1 MPRGKAKSI
10 QSLSVGF
17 PILKLPP
24 ELQHVIFEVSDDQ
37 AVRNLRLTCKALA
50 EIGLSHFMR
59 DAQLLFTRSSFD
71 RLQDI
76 TLKYGIQ
83 IRSLH
88 YYVDLL
94 PEYRDISEYFAHL
107 VYTMPVRAYDD
118 HPELL
123 DHLSSLEWWLW
134 MRQSERVGRP
144 VRYTKHQLELG
155 WKACSKL
162 WDEQALLRNDSY
174 GEEEIID
181 IITRLPN
188 LKQVTL
194 SNFTYGKEESRYF
207 TDTYKGTLIPL
218 EGDEGYNQPCGLPQL
233 FSLIQALYEA
243 GTEIETFAA
252 GLVSWKILEAG
263 PADRKAMMSV
273 FASLKSFK
281 LMLLTTQVYEWR
293 LSTFIEEED
302 QCLDFINMGEHLGL
316 LRSMPQLENIHLCV
330 VTETPLLLEPTFR
343 TINWPYLRKVVLEH
357 FQSSDGDLLNFLG
370 RHSATLRTLELRGYW
385 LDEGLWLYLFREM
398 RASLALT
405 GFEFE
410 DGININNEHDVC
422 ASWGNVGHATKYKME
437 EYVLRNESI
446 TLDDIINHGQ
456 SCSCQGGPY
465 DDMHAPTVC
474 TATDST
480 QST

>member
-1 MPRGKAKSI
+1 MRRGKPKSA
-10 QSLSVGF
+10 QSLSLGF

-24 ELQHVIFEVSDDQ
+24 ELQHVIFTLSDNQ

-50 EIGLSHFMR
+50 GIGLSHFMR
-59 DAQLLFTRSSFD
+59 DAELLFTPSSFD

-76 TLKYGIQ
+76 TLNYGIQ
-83 IRSLH
+83 VRSLH

-107 VYTMPVRAYDD
+107 VYTMPVRPCDD
-118 HPELL
+118 TPEELE
-123 DHLSSLEWWLW
+123 HLSSLEWWLW
-134 MRQSERVGRP
+134 TRHGGKVGCP
-144 VRYTKHQLELG
+144 ARYTKQQLELG
-155 WKACSKL
+155 WKAHSKL
-162 WDEQALLRNDSY
+162 WDEQALLRKDSY
-174 GEEEIID
+174 GEEKIID
-181 IITRLPN
+181 IIARLPN

-207 TDTYKGTLIPL
+207 TDTYRGTLIPL

-243 GTEIETFAA
+243 GTEIETFTA

-281 LMLLTTQVYEWR
+281 LMLLATQVYEWR
-293 LSTFIEEED
+293 LSIPIEDED
-302 QCLDFINMGEHLGL
+302 QCLDSINKGEHLGL
-316 LRSMPQLENIHLCV
+316 LRSMPRLENIHLCV
-330 VTETPLLLEPTFR
+330 VTVTPLWLEPMFG
-343 TINWPYLRKVVLEH
+343 TIDWPYLRNVVLEH
-357 FQSSDGDLLNFLG
+357 VQSSDKDLMSFLG

-405 GFEFE
+405 SFEFE
-410 DGININNEHDVC
+410 DGISLSNEHDVC

-446 TLDDIINHGQ
+446 TLDNIINHGQ

-465 DDMHAPTVC
+465 DDMHAPTIC
-474 TATDST
+474 TATNST